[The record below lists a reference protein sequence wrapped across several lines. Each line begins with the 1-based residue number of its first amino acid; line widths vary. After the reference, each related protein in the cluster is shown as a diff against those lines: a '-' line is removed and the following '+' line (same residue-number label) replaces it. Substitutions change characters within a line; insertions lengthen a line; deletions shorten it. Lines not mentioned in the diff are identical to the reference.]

1 MPSPKIT
8 LEDEQQFALRLKDAY
23 HIKTIE
29 ATKIDQEEIWVWR
42 GGYYQKNGDAT
53 IHTEVLNSELI
64 KNETDEDGELVYC
77 KKINLGGENE
87 KEVICDKDESG
98 SYIKS
103 LTLLYNMRNFNSI
116 LNFIKAQTRNPRDAV
131 YQIPNT
137 INLLNGVLI
146 IKTIGKKTEVEF
158 LPRDKEQPSDNK
170 GEEEGRFWDYNFQYI
185 LPVKYDSKL
194 SCPEIS
200 LLMNKILIDKSATAE
215 TILKEQTFDEWEE
228 SMQDAWKD
236 YQEEQER
243 FADAQAEQYRKIFPQ
258 PGDELITAPKLKEER
273 IDDETFEKIQKIY
286 IFEEYIG
293 SLLMSKYEIKK
304 AVVFVGD
311 NDTGKTTLLNAVR
324 QFIGDKN
331 VASVTL
337 SDLDKRN
344 SRFASSGLEGKLAN
358 IVDEMP
364 AIDTKSYDVFKG
376 ATGGAAFSAE
386 KKGKDSY
393 QMENTAK
400 MLFTANELPTIPEK
414 LMSSVMNRM
423 VIVEFNNRFPAMA
436 SDTNRSLKDK
446 QYSEYEMSGLLNLAI
461 TGLKR
466 LLRQGRYSYND
477 ETTPTLWNK
486 WSYRISPT
494 QEFLTSETEV
504 TKRKEDYIMKRVL
517 VLMYQKYCADNK
529 TNPLSEII
537 FGREI
542 SNTTGVT
549 SKRIYNQFKSSEKG
563 YKVYDECWVGIRP
576 RLKIEAPEIPSA
588 TIFD

>member
-1 MPSPKIT
+1 MAVPKINP
-8 LEDEQQFALRLKDAY
+8 EDEVQFALRLRDKY
-23 HIKTIE
+23 HIKTVE
-29 ATKIDQEEIWVWR
+29 ATKVEQEEIWVWK

-53 IHTEVLNSELI
+53 IHTEVLTATCL
-64 KNETDEDGELVYC
+64 
-77 KKINLGGENE
+77 
-87 KEVICDKDESG
+87 KDETETESEKRNREEEEEKLQTYELNYTMQNYG
-98 SYIKS
+98 HILNYIKS
-103 LTLLYNMRNFNSI
+103 YSRY
-116 LNFIKAQTRNPRDAV
+116 TRKNVVQR
-131 YQIPNT
+131 PNT
-137 INLLNGVLI
+137 INLLNGVLV
-146 IKTIGKKTEVEF
+146 IKTLDKRTEVEF
-158 LPRDKEQPSDNK
+158 LSRDKEQPSDNK
-170 GEEEGRFWDYNFQYI
+170 GEDEGRFWDYNFQYI
-185 LPVKYDSKL
+185 LPVKYDTKL

-215 TILKEQTFDEWEE
+215 TVLKEQTFDEWEE
-228 SMQDAWKD
+228 SMKDAWKD
-236 YQEEQER
+236 YVAKEEE
-243 FADAQAEQYRKIFPQ
+243 FADAKMEEYRKAFPQ
-258 PGDELITAPKLKEER
+258 PGDELIVSPKSKTVV
-273 IDDETFEKIQKIY
+273 DDATLEKMQKIY
-286 IFEEYIG
+286 IFEEYLG

-304 AVVFVGD
+304 AVIFVGD
-311 NDTGKTTLLNAVR
+311 NDTGKTTMLNIIR
-324 QFIGDKN
+324 QFIGDEN
-331 VASVTL
+331 AASVTL

-436 SDTNRSLKDK
+436 ADTNRSIKDRK
-446 QYSEYEMSGLLNLAI
+446 YSEYEMSGLLNLAV

-477 ETTPTLWNK
+477 ETTRTLWEE
-486 WSYRISPT
+486 WSYKISPT
-494 QEFLTSETEV
+494 QEFLASETEV
-504 TKRKEDYIMKRVL
+504 TKRKEDYVTKRGLYIV
-517 VLMYQKYCADNK
+517 YQKYCMDNK

-542 SNTTGVT
+542 SNIAGIT
-549 SKRIYNQFKSSEKG
+549 SKRMTNKILSEMKG
-563 YKVYDECWVGIRP
+563 KQVQEECWVGIRL
-576 RLKIEAPEIPSA
+576 RSKIEAPELPSA
-588 TIFD
+588 SIFD

>member
-1 MPSPKIT
+1 MSIPKIT
-8 LEDEQQFALRLKDAY
+8 PEDEIQFALRLKDAY
-23 HIKTIE
+23 HIKTVE
-29 ATKIDQEEIWVWR
+29 ATKVEQEEIWVWK

-64 KNETDEDGELVYC
+64 KNETETE
-77 KKINLGGENE
+77 EE
-87 KEVICDKDESG
+87 KEKREEDSKELKTYKLNYTMHNYSH
-98 SYIKS
+98 
-103 LTLLYNMRNFNSI
+103 I
-116 LNFIKAQTRNPRDAV
+116 LNYIKAQTRTTRDIIFQV
-131 YQIPNT
+131 PNT

-158 LPRDKEQPSDNK
+158 LSRDKEQPSDNK
-170 GEEEGRFWDYNFQYI
+170 GEDEGRFWDYNFQYI
-185 LPVKYDSKL
+185 LPVRYDPKL

-200 LLMNKILIDKSATAE
+200 LLMNKILIDKAATSE
-215 TILKEQTFDEWEE
+215 TVLKEQTFDEWEE
-228 SMQDAWKD
+228 SIKDAWKD
-236 YQEEQER
+236 YVAKEEE
-243 FADAQAEQYRKIFPQ
+243 FADAKMEEYRKAFPQ
-258 PGDELITAPKLKEER
+258 PGDDLIVSPKPKEK
-273 IDDETFEKIQKIY
+273 IDDETLEKMQKIY

-304 AVVFVGD
+304 AIIFVGD
-311 NDTGKTTLLNAVR
+311 NDTGKTTLLNVVR

-436 SDTNRSLKDK
+436 SDTDRSKKDK
-446 QYSEYEMSGLLNLAI
+446 RYSETEMSGLLNLAI
-461 TGLKR
+461 NGLKR

-477 ETTPTLWNK
+477 ENTKTLWEE
-486 WSYRISPT
+486 WSYRVSPT
-494 QEFLTSETEV
+494 QEFLASEAEV
-504 TKRKEDYIMKRVL
+504 TKRKEDYVTKRVL
-517 VLMYQKYCADNK
+517 FLMYQKYCADNK

-537 FGREI
+537 FGREV
-542 SNTTGVT
+542 SNAIGIT

-563 YKVYDECWVGIRP
+563 YKVYDECWVGIRA
-576 RLKIEAPEIPSA
+576 RLKIDAPAIPSA